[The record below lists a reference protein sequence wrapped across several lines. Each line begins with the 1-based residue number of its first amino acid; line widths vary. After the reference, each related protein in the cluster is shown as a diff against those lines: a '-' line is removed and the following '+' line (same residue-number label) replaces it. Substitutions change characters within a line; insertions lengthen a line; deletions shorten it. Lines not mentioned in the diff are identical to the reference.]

1 MLDLPNVTLC
11 SVETRTPGLAARAM
25 THSMRGARFADAVI
39 FTLQDASHA
48 GLTGMRVVSI
58 GALSTMEDYSRFILH
73 ELAQHVA
80 TEFVL
85 VVQWDGFVLDPAA
98 WQPQFL
104 DFDFVGAPWH
114 WMPPHLAVGNGGF
127 SLRSLRLLH
136 AMRDPDMVIHHPE
149 DVCIG
154 QTNRQRLEQRYGI
167 RFAPVE
173 LAYAFSYETLAPP
186 SRTFGFHGT
195 NNLAGA
201 LDPAEMID
209 WANDMTTEMA
219 FGAGSLLLIDALVR
233 RNQCQA
239 AGILLKKRL
248 AAGDR
253 SWQVLSLW
261 MRAQMRQGMR
271 RSPPLRRP
279 AHSD

>member
-11 SVETRTPGLAARAM
+11 SVETRTPSLAARAM
-25 THSMRGARFADAVI
+25 AHSMRGARFADAVM
-39 FTLQDASHA
+39 FTDRDVGQLAIA
-48 GLTGMRVVSI
+48 GARHVSV
-58 GALSTMEDYSRFILH
+58 GAISTMEEYSRFILH
-73 ELAQHVA
+73 DLAAHIS
-80 TEFVL
+80 TDFVL
-85 VVQWDGFVLDPAA
+85 VVQWDGFVLDPCA
-98 WQPQFL
+98 WRPAFL
-104 DFDFVGAPWH
+104 DYDFVGAPWH
-114 WMPPHLAVGNGGF
+114 WLPPHLAVGNGGF

-154 QTNRQRLEQRYGI
+154 QTNRQLLEQRYQI

-173 LAYAFSYETLAPP
+173 LASAFSYETRDPP

-195 NNLAGA
+195 NNLATA
-201 LDPAEMID
+201 LGPAEMIA
-209 WANDMTTEMA
+209 WAREMTTEMA
-219 FGAGSLLLIDALVR
+219 FGAGALLLIDALVR

-253 SWQVLSLW
+253 CWPVLSLW
-261 MRAQMRQGMR
+261 MRLRMRRLLYSGGMR
-271 RSPPLRRP
+271 T
-279 AHSD
+279 ATE

>member
-25 THSMRGARFADAVI
+25 AHSMRGARFADAVL
-39 FTLQDASHA
+39 FTDGDVGQLATP
-48 GLTGMRVVSI
+48 GVRPVRV
-58 GALSTMEDYSRFILH
+58 GAISTMEEYSRFILH
-73 ELAQHVA
+73 ELASHLA
-80 TEFVL
+80 TDFVL
-85 VVQWDGFVLDPAA
+85 VVQWDGFVLDPGAWRAA
-98 WQPQFL
+98 FL
-104 DFDFVGAPWH
+104 DYDFIGAPWH

-127 SLRSLRLLH
+127 SLRSRRLLH

-154 QTNRQRLEQRYGI
+154 QTNRQRLEQRHQI

-173 LAYAFSYETLAPP
+173 LASTFSYETLDPP

-195 NNLAGA
+195 NNLANA
-201 LDPAEMID
+201 LGPAEMIE
-209 WANDMTTEMA
+209 WASAMTTEMA

-233 RNQCQA
+233 KNQCQA
-239 AGILLKKRL
+239 ADILLQKRL

-253 SWQVLSLW
+253 CWPALSLW
-261 MRAQMRQGMR
+261 MRLRMR
-271 RSPPLRRP
+271 RLLSVRRP
-279 AHSD
+279 AHND